1 VSKIADICLGVSEQL
16 KKLLATLH
24 EDDSGGPKAALSA
37 KAQEFVPGKPFTL
50 PVASER
56 VIQEFVPGK
65 PFVLPIPE
73 RDKSSAAYSDAGSE
87 SMSSVSRQVTG
98 LNTEAPEFVPS
109 WQKSSSAAVVKPPAV
124 ETPMDKKVWWYRDP
138 QLQVRGPF
146 STLEMKAWSEKGY
159 FNQKLECA
167 LNRMGPFLQLHA
179 CYPEPETYFWKPLE
193 AKEFSARMR
202 EHILDPRV
210 KRVS

>member
-1 VSKIADICLGVSEQL
+1 MSEQL

-24 EDDSGGPKAALSA
+24 EDDVGGPKAALSA
-37 KAQEFVPGKPFTL
+37 KAQEFVPGKPFAL
-50 PVASER
+50 PTGGDR

-65 PFVLPIPE
+65 PFVLPVPE

-87 SMSSVSRQVTG
+87 SMSSVSRQAGG

-109 WQKSSSAAVVKPPAV
+109 WQKSSTVKPVTAAVVSDSGTTV
-124 ETPMDKKVWWYRDP
+124 DKKVWWYRDP

-146 STLEMKAWSEKGY
+146 STTEMKAWAEKGY
-159 FNQKLECA
+159 FNEKLECA

-193 AKEFSARMR
+193 PREFSARMR

-210 KRVS
+210 KRV